1 MKKVIATLATL
12 IVLALLGMLGINLLR
27 NSGPRERVKAENG
40 SKIVVEELSY
50 YRNNGKL
57 FGKVYKPA
65 GEDGFFSGTDYPA
78 VIFFH
83 EQLKTNLP
91 ESILKALVPEGMIGY
106 AATSHGKA
114 SEAEFLIK
122 KVRSEDFVD
131 DDLVFVIADSA
142 SSKAVVEAVSKVGRK
157 VAGLILI
164 EPQLEGKAAGVYDRY
179 KNEFLTIGASSREDA
194 LSLIKDYLESRG
206 ALK

>member
-1 MKKVIATLATL
+1 MKKFIATLGTL
-12 IVLALLGMLGINLLR
+12 VILALLGILGVNLFR
-27 NSGPRERVKAENG
+27 NHGPRERVKAENG
-40 SKIVVEELSY
+40 SKIIVEELSY

-65 GEDGFFSGTDYPA
+65 GEDGFFSGTSCPA

-91 ESILKALVPEGMIGY
+91 ESILKALVPEGIVGY
-106 AATSHGKA
+106 AATPHGNSK
-114 SEAEFLIK
+114 EAAFLIK
-122 KVRSEDFVD
+122 KVHGEDFVD
-131 DDLVFVIADSA
+131 GDLVFVIADS
-142 SSKAVVEAVSKVGRK
+142 SSSQPVVEAVSKLGSK

-164 EPQLEGKAAGVYDRY
+164 EPELSGKAADVYDRY
-179 KNEFLTIGASSREDA
+179 KDEFLTIDASSRGNA
-194 LSLIKDYLESRG
+194 LSLIEDYLESRG